1 MFYLKC
7 EMKQQKATRFF
18 RRNTVKWNRLS
29 IACCC
34 SLIVSIPVFG
44 QTLEQAVALTLKN
57 NPDIKSA
64 FNEFE
69 SRRYINEAS
78 TGAYLPSLDLDAG
91 IGYEGLDPSDEVGR
105 GNTDYTRKEASIT
118 LTQLI
123 WDGSATL
130 NDIDRTAADAES
142 VRFQLL
148 ADASDKALEVT
159 KVYLDAVKAYEVLK
173 LSENNLAVHKDIY
186 TDIKKRVTSGI
197 GSTAD
202 LTQVEAR
209 LAKAHGN
216 LAAAQNNLY
225 DSHTM
230 FTRLVGQTPQGLIF
244 PRADQNFIPYTVDE
258 AVGLAFELHPVIQ
271 IALADVDSA
280 KFQYKQ
286 SKGVNYPTI
295 SIEASQTWKDDA
307 DGLKGRSDETLAMLR
322 LRYNLFNGGSDA
334 ANSEN
339 FAFQLNKA
347 KDLREGAYRNVE
359 EGLRL
364 SWSALDLTLQQKEFL
379 ADHVDSAAET
389 VIAYEKQYRIGKRT
403 LLDVLNTENELFEA
417 RKDYLD
423 SKYAEQY
430 AKYRVMNATGQLLSA
445 LRVEMPKEWLEK
457 VEY

>member
-1 MFYLKC
+1 M
-7 EMKQQKATRFF
+7 
-18 RRNTVKWNRLS
+18 KWNRLK

-34 SLIVSIPVFG
+34 SLMLSPSVFG

-64 FNEFE
+64 FNEFN
-69 SRRYINEAS
+69 SRKYINEAAS
-78 TGAYLPSLDLDAG
+78 GAYLPSIDLDAG
-91 IGYEGLDPSDEVGR
+91 IGYEGLDPSDEGGR
-105 GNTDYTRKEASIT
+105 GDTDYTRKEASVT

-148 ADASDKALEVT
+148 ADASDTALEVT
-159 KVYLDAVKAYEVLK
+159 SVYLDAVKAYEILT
-173 LSENNLAVHKDIY
+173 LSENNLAVHKKIY
-186 TDIKKRVTSGI
+186 TDIQKRVNSGI

-216 LAAAQNNLY
+216 LAAAQNNLF

-230 FTRLVGQTPQGLIF
+230 FTRLVGQSPQGLIF
-244 PRADQNFIPYTVDE
+244 PRADENFLPYTVDD
-258 AVGLAFELHPVIQ
+258 AIGLAFEVHPVIQ
-271 IALADVDSA
+271 VALADVDSA

-286 SKGVNYPTI
+286 SKGVNYPTL
-295 SIEASQTWKDDA
+295 SIEASQTWRDDA

-322 LRYNLFNGGSDA
+322 LRYNLYNGGSDA

-339 FAFQLNKA
+339 FAYQLNKA
-347 KDLREGAYRNVE
+347 KDLREGAYQNVE

-379 ADHVDSAAET
+379 SDHVDSAAKT

-403 LLDVLNTENELFEA
+403 LLDLLNTENELFEA

-423 SKYAEQY
+423 AKYAEQY
-430 AKYRVMNATGQLLSA
+430 AKYRVMNATGQLLNS
-445 LRVEMPKEWLEK
+445 LRIDIPQEWLEK